1 MKKLTVLWLLVAVQ
15 TAVFAQKS
23 PVFSTTEGAIKGY
36 DPVAY
41 FTQKKPV
48 KGQATLTHSWKGAV
62 WHFSTEANRK
72 AFVENP
78 DKYAPA
84 YGGYCAYGWSRG
96 YGVKIEPEAWSIVNN
111 KLYLNYDLDVRDDW
125 NEKQAE
131 YIQKANANYA
141 KAFPKQ

>member
-1 MKKLTVLWLLVAVQ
+1 MKTNLLVLFFVLAQ
-15 TAVFAQKS
+15 TVVFAQKS
-23 PVFSTTEGAIKGY
+23 PVFSTADGAIKGY

-41 FTQKKPV
+41 FTEKKPV
-48 KGQATLTHSWKGAV
+48 KGKANLIYSWKGAT
-62 WHFSTEANRK
+62 WHFSTPENRA
-72 AFVENP
+72 AFSQNP
-78 DKYAPA
+78 EKYAPA

-111 KLYLNYDLDVRDDW
+111 KLYLNYDLDVRADW

-131 YIQKANANYA
+131 YIQKANQNYA